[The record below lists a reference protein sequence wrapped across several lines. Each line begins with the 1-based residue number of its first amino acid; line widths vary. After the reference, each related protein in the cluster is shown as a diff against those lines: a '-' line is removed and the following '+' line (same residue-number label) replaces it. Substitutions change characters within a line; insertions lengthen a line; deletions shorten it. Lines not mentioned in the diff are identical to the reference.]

1 MTVEPL
7 VHPRAQS
14 FRNALRNDS
23 AGLLTQTL
31 GAQAARSRPDFEVL
45 YGAGQIARQDGIAG
59 VESVVADWLRMSVSP
74 RRWDVGACF
83 LMGYRV
89 TPVQP
94 NESLVALLVRQ
105 LGQLDGRDP
114 GWNEMLRALSAAV
127 ALTADSAAADRIR
140 AALRSAVA
148 RAGAGSIQAGTAAAL
163 DAVLGS

>member
-83 LMGYRV
+83 LMGYWV

-127 ALTADSAAADRIR
+127 ALTADSAAADRLR

-163 DAVLGS
+163 DAILGS

>member
-1 MTVEPL
+1 M
-7 VHPRAQS
+7 
-14 FRNALRNDS
+14 
-23 AGLLTQTL
+23 
-31 GAQAARSRPDFEVL
+31 
-45 YGAGQIARQDGIAG
+45 
-59 VESVVADWLRMSVSP
+59 
-74 RRWDVGACF
+74 
-83 LMGYRV
+83 
-89 TPVQP
+89 
-94 NESLVALLVRQ
+94 ALLVRQ